1 MQYRLTWM
9 TEKRRTYKTEKQPQ
23 KKLIR
28 ITLRITEEEQNLIQK
43 NTRDYGFRTMS
54 EYLRYSSCFP
64 ESPRVTD
71 TELQELRTDIAYCR
85 EWIEEHKEVIE
96 GAISALHVAMKLFP

>member
-1 MQYRLTWM
+1 MQYRLNWM
-9 TEKRRTYKTEKQPQ
+9 TERRRTYKTEKQPQ

-64 ESPRVTD
+64 ESPHLTD